1 MDSIAFEIDNTPP
14 AITVGA
20 VRVERGRTVV
30 PFEVTDD
37 HSPIQRV
44 EFSQDGQHW
53 RSIFPVDGIA
63 DSRSERYELSIEGDI
78 GERGVTLRATDS
90 MNNVSSAQVDGRR
103 RQ

>member
-1 MDSIAFEIDNTPP
+1 VF
-14 AITVGA
+14 
-20 VRVERGRTVV
+20 
-30 PFEVTDD
+30 
-37 HSPIQRV
+37 PI
-44 EFSQDGQHW
+44 
-53 RSIFPVDGIA
+53 DGIA